1 MHDFSQGSR
10 VKMLLAA
17 LLALLCASASAS
29 AAAVPSQVTAE
40 YAVIH
45 TGLTIGRITESFNRK
60 GDLYTAQS
68 VTRSEGPLKVI
79 LDDQIT
85 LESSGRVG
93 ASGLQPLE
101 FAQRR
106 AKDSKRDLKTNFD
119 WDKGTVSTVL
129 HGEKSEVAL
138 PHETQDRL
146 SAMYQFLH
154 IATFGQTLTMPMAMG
169 RRVETYHYRLVEE
182 GKVATPAGEFEAL
195 HYARVIDK
203 PTDTKV
209 DVWLAKDR
217 FKFPVRA
224 IFDDPKGFR
233 LEQTLVLL
241 TTR

>member
-1 MHDFSQGSR
+1 MHDFTKDPR
-10 VKMLLAA
+10 LKLLLAA
-17 LLALLCASASAS
+17 LVLSTSV
-29 AAAVPSQVTAE
+29 AAAAPPSEVVAE
-40 YAVIH
+40 YSVIH
-45 TGLTIGRITESFNRK
+45 TGLTIGRINETFLRK
-60 GDLYTAQS
+60 GDLYTATS

-85 LESSGRVG
+85 LESSGRL
-93 ASGLQPLE
+93 ASSGLQPLE
-101 FAQRR
+101 FVQRR

>member
-1 MHDFSQGSR
+1 
-10 VKMLLAA
+10 MLLAA
-17 LLALLCASASAS
+17 LLVLLSASASAS

-45 TGLTIGRITESFNRK
+45 TGLTIGRITESFSRK

-106 AKDSKRDLKTNFD
+106 AKDSKRDLKTSFD
-119 WDKGTVSTVL
+119 WGKGTVSTLL
-129 HGEKSEVAL
+129 HGEKSQVPL
-138 PHETQDRL
+138 PPDTQDRL

-154 IATFGQTLTMPMAMG
+154 LASYGPTLAMPMTIV
-169 RRVETYHYRLVEE
+169 RRVEQFNYRLVEE
-182 GKVATPAGEFEAL
+182 GKVSTPGGEFDTL
-195 HYARVIDK
+195 HYTRVTTK
-203 PTDTKV
+203 PSDTKV
-209 DVWLAKDR
+209 DVWLAKDHH
-217 FKFPVRA
+217 KFPVRV

-233 LEQTLVLL
+233 LEQVLVSL
-241 TTR
+241 TEN